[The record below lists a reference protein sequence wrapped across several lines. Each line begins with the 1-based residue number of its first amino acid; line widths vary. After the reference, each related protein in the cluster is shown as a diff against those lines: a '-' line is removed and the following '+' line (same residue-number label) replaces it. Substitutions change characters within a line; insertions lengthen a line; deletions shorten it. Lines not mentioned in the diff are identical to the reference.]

1 MQAVNEEI
9 FDVVVIGGGPGG
21 STASTLMAM
30 QGHKVLLLESERFP
44 RYQIGE
50 SLLPATIFG
59 ILPMLGVVD
68 DVKAAGFYPKPG
80 ATLLWGSDPE
90 PWSIS
95 FSDTMSID
103 RRVGHSY
110 QVDRARFD
118 DVLLKNARKKGVDVR
133 EEHKVTGLLR
143 EDDQPGG
150 RVIGATYRDAEGN
163 EHRVRA
169 RYVVDAGGHR
179 SNLYKEVGER
189 VFSKFF
195 ENIALFGYYTGGKR
209 LPEPHK
215 GDILVVAFDKG
226 WFWYIPLSDTLTSV
240 GAVVSHHLG
249 YKLKNGHAET
259 LQEFIDDCPMIKEYL
274 SEAERVTDG
283 IYGEVRVRKDYSYC
297 NTRFWEPGLAL
308 IGDVA
313 CFIDPI
319 LSTGVHLTTY
329 AALQV
334 ARSINTCLRN
344 DPNDPNSA
352 ISEQQCFAEFET
364 RYRAEY
370 ARFYQFLVAFYD
382 TNRNKD
388 SYFWTARNMLNSKE
402 RGNGAFVK
410 LISGVADGMLHDNAA
425 GFFDSRADTGM
436 RVQSWM
442 SAMQGG
448 VQSERVE
455 TSVDNYSDAYCM
467 IPGFETVSMQSTGL
481 IPSTDGFHWQISTT
495 ENGTNGN
502 GTSGNG
508 VNGHHA
514 DPQAVAQPDE
524 EELELTL

>member
-1 MQAVNEEI
+1 
-9 FDVVVIGGGPGG
+9 
-21 STASTLMAM
+21 
-30 QGHKVLLLESERFP
+30 
-44 RYQIGE
+44 
-50 SLLPATIFG
+50 
-59 ILPMLGVVD
+59 
-68 DVKAAGFYPKPG
+68 
-80 ATLLWGSDPE
+80 
-90 PWSIS
+90 
-95 FSDTMSID
+95 
-103 RRVGHSY
+103 
-110 QVDRARFD
+110 
-118 DVLLKNARKKGVDVR
+118 
-133 EEHKVTGLLR
+133 
-143 EDDQPGG
+143 
-150 RVIGATYRDAEGN
+150 
-163 EHRVRA
+163 
-169 RYVVDAGGHR
+169 
-179 SNLYKEVGER
+179 YKEVGER

-240 GAVVSHHLG
+240 GAVFSSHLA
-249 YKLKNGHAET
+249 YKLKGSHEAT
-259 LQEFIDDCPMIKEYL
+259 LQEFIDECPMIKEYL
-274 SEAERVTDG
+274 SEAERVTEG

-344 DPNDPNSA
+344 DADTT
-352 ISEQQCFAEFET
+352 IDEQQCFEEFET

-442 SAMQGG
+442 SAMQGD
-448 VQSERVE
+448 VQQERVE
-455 TSVDNYSDAYCM
+455 TTVDDYSDSYCM
-467 IPGFETVSMQSTGL
+467 IPGFETVSMQSAGL
-481 IPSTDGFHWQISTT
+481 VPSADGFHWQANVANETNGHHA
-495 ENGTNGN
+495 NGTNGHHAN
-502 GTSGNG
+502 GT
-508 VNGHHA
+508 NGHHVDTDA
-514 DPQAVAQPDE
+514 QAAEQPDA

>member
-1 MQAVNEEI
+1 MQAVNEET
-9 FDVVVIGGGPGG
+9 FDVIVIGGGPGG

-59 ILPMLGVVD
+59 ILPMLGVVE

-95 FSDTMSID
+95 FADTMSID
-103 RRVGHSY
+103 KRVGHSY

-118 DVLLKNARKKGVDVR
+118 DVLLKNAAKKGVDVR

-143 EDDQPGG
+143 EGG
-150 RVIGATYRDAEGN
+150 RVVGVTYRDADGN
-163 EHRVRA
+163 EQSVRA

-240 GAVVSHHLG
+240 GAVFSSHLA
-249 YKLKNGHAET
+249 YKLKNGHEET
-259 LQEFIDDCPMIKEYL
+259 LQEFIDECPMIKEYL
-274 SEAERVTDG
+274 SEAERVTEG

-344 DPNDPNSA
+344 NADDPNHAVD
-352 ISEQQCFAEFET
+352 EQQCFEEFET

-442 SAMQGG
+442 SAMQGD
-448 VQSERVE
+448 VQQERVE
-455 TSVDNYSDAYCM
+455 TTVDDYSDSYCM

-481 IPSTDGFHWQISTT
+481 VPSADGFHWQASAM
-495 ENGTNGN
+495 NGTNGHHAN
-502 GTSGNG
+502 GT
-508 VNGHHA
+508 NGHHIDTDA
-514 DPQAVAQPDE
+514 QMVAQSDE